1 MSKQTLY
8 TGIALIVLGGAGYAA
23 SGAASAT
30 ALIPAAFGIVF
41 VGLGLAGR
49 RESFRRH
56 ATHAALVVALL
67 ALGGT
72 FGGLVEL
79 VAWVGGTAPA
89 RPMATVARTITA
101 LLCLALLAGGIRS
114 FIAARRNG

>member
-1 MSKQTLY
+1 MSKQILY
-8 TGIALIVLGGAGYAA
+8 TGIALIAVGVAGYAA

-30 ALIPAAFGIVF
+30 ALIPAVFGIVF
-41 VGLGLAGR
+41 AGLGLAGR

-56 ATHAALVVALL
+56 AMHGALIVALL

-79 VAWVGGTAPA
+79 AAWIGGTAPA
-89 RPMATVARTITA
+89 RPLATVARTITA

-114 FIAARRNG
+114 FIAARQNG